1 MEAAVSHFRAGRLDE
16 AIEAAGTEL
25 RARPLEAGLRT
36 FLFELL
42 CFAGDFDR
50 AEKQLAVLGGQSA
63 EADAGAMVLKGLLQA
78 HRTRED
84 AFAGATALAEDEEYR
99 GSFMVNGTEFAGC
112 TDEDPRIGAALEVY
126 QGRSYRRI
134 PFRELERVTI
144 AAPAS
149 LRDLL
154 WIPATIALKQ
164 AIGSENSEMFAHLP
178 ALAPQSSS
186 HRDSAVKLGRLGV
199 VEEDERGVARPFG
212 TKLLICGSD
221 EVSLL
226 DVRSLVF
233 ASAEE

>member
-1 MEAAVSHFRAGRLDE
+1 MEASLSHFRAGRLGE
-16 AIEAAGTEL
+16 AIESAGAEIRMHPLDL
-25 RARPLEAGLRT
+25 RLRT

-50 AEKQLAVLGGQSA
+50 AEKQLAALSGQDSA
-63 EADAGAMVLKGLLQA
+63 ADAGAMLLKGLLYA

-84 AFAGATALAEDEEYR
+84 TFAVAPALAEEEVYQ
-99 GSFMVNGTEFAGC
+99 GPLTLNGMEFAGC
-112 TDEDPRIGAALEVY
+112 TDEDPRVGASLEVY
-126 QGRSYRRI
+126 QGGRYRRI
-134 PFRELERVTI
+134 PFREVERVTI
-144 AAPAS
+144 APPSS

-164 AIGSENSEMFAHLP
+164 STGSDDSEIFAHVP

-186 HRDSAVKLGRLGV
+186 HSDSAVKLGRLSV
-199 VEEDERGVARPFG
+199 VEENGQGVALPFG
-212 TKLLICGSD
+212 TKLLICGSE

-233 ASAEE
+233 ASTEE